1 MKLRLLL
8 LSLGLFL
15 NQLVVA
21 QIAAGPMLGYAEMTE
36 TMIWLQTD
44 KTGEIEIK
52 YWPIENQKEVN
63 SVKSTSVQSNE
74 LVNKLVVSNLEPG
87 KTYQYSISFNQKP
100 VSFHYPLE
108 FTTLALWQHRTDAP
122 DFTFATGSCTY
133 INEERFDRPG
143 RPYGSDSDIF
153 NAIADQNPS
162 FMLWLG
168 DNAYLREPD
177 WNTWNGIVHRYNHTR
192 SHPKMQR
199 LLASCNNY
207 AIWDDHD
214 FGPNDA
220 NGSFI
225 HKDLTLKA
233 FELFWAN
240 PSCGLPELP
249 SIITQFRYHDADF
262 FLLDNRYYRTA
273 SNIKTME
280 PQILGK
286 QQIDWLIQ
294 ALKYSKASFKFVAVG
309 GQFLST
315 AKVYENHAN
324 YEKERQEI
332 ISRLKEEGL
341 HNVIFL
347 TGDRHHTELTRFEE
361 DGFVIHDLT
370 VSPLTSGSYPNE
382 EENLLRVDGTKITEQ
397 NFATLTLSGDRK
409 NRKLIME
416 LFKDDGTSVWTRE
429 IERVTSR

>member
-1 MKLRLLL
+1 MKLKIVQLFFLLL
-8 LSLGLFL
+8 FSTIAT
-15 NQLVVA
+15 A

-44 KTGEIEIK
+44 KSGEVEIT
-52 YWPIENQKEVN
+52 YWPAENAKATKT
-63 SVKSTSVQSNE
+63 VKSISLAENE
-74 LVNKLVVSNLEPG
+74 LVNKIIIKNLEPG
-87 KTYQYSISFNQKP
+87 TSYQYNISFDKKP
-100 VSFHYPLE
+100 VTFPYPLQ
-108 FTTLALWQHRTDAP
+108 FTTLVLWQHRHDAP
-122 DFTFATGSCTY
+122 DFSFATGSCSY

-143 RPYGSDSDIF
+143 RPYGSDSDVF
-153 NAIADQNPS
+153 NSIADKNPS

-168 DNAYLREPD
+168 DNVYFREPD
-177 WNTWNGIVHRYNHTR
+177 WNTWAGIVHRYNHTR

-220 NGSFI
+220 NGSFV

-273 SNIKTME
+273 SNVKTIE

-315 AKVYENHAN
+315 AMVYENHAN
-324 YEKERQEI
+324 YVAERQELI
-332 ISRLKEEGL
+332 NRLKAEGL
-341 HNVIFL
+341 NNVIFL
-347 TGDRHHTELTRFEE
+347 TGDRHHSELTRFEE

-382 EENLLRVDGTKITEQ
+382 EENLLRVEGTKITEQ
-397 NFATLTLSGDRK
+397 NFATLSLSGERN
-409 NRKLIME
+409 NRKLTME
-416 LFKDDGTSVWTRE
+416 LFKDDGSPVWKRE
-429 IERVTSR
+429 IEQVTSR